1 MHDLRDSRQ
10 LVHQQQLPALHRYMW
25 PLSTFAQPAVL
36 TLSTFLQRR
45 VLTHNSA
52 VSLQQSGLSD
62 FRGQVAPPL
71 DGGPPS
77 SSFLRCDIDKISPS
91 LFTSPPFLQLFIIRT
106 NTCSDSSRIV
116 EQQNHS
122 TRLLQIGWQH
132 FLCLISFSNTQYS
145 STL

>member
-1 MHDLRDSRQ
+1 MGGDVEVITGGGEGRQ
-10 LVHQQQLPALHRYMW
+10 CTIYEAPDNSSTSSSCLHFTW

-52 VSLQQSGLSD
+52 VSLQQSRLSD

-77 SSFLRCDIDKISPS
+77 SSFLWCDIDKISPL
-91 LFTSPPFLQLFIIRT
+91 LFTPPFLQLIIIRT
-106 NTCSDSSRIV
+106 NTCSDST
-116 EQQNHS
+116 H
-122 TRLLQIGWQH
+122 LLRIGWGL
-132 FLCLISFSNTQYS
+132 FMSDIV
-145 STL
+145 

>member
-1 MHDLRDSRQ
+1 MHDLRGSRQ
-10 LVHQQQLPALHRYMW
+10 LVHHQQGIIALLPALHIYMW

-91 LFTSPPFLQLFIIRT
+91 LFTPPFLQLIIIRT
-106 NTCSDSSRIV
+106 NTCSD
-116 EQQNHS
+116 S

-132 FLCLISFSNTQYS
+132 FLCLITFSNT
-145 STL
+145 

>member
-1 MHDLRDSRQ
+1 MGGDVEVITGGGEERQ
-10 LVHQQQLPALHRYMW
+10 CTIYGAPDNSSTSSSCLHLTYMW

-36 TLSTFLQRR
+36 TLSTCLQRR

-52 VSLQQSGLSD
+52 VSLQQSRLSD

-91 LFTSPPFLQLFIIRT
+91 LFTPPPFLIIIIIRT
-106 NTCSDSSRIV
+106 NTWSDST
-116 EQQNHS
+116 H
-122 TRLLQIGWQH
+122 LLRIGWGL
-132 FLCLISFSNTQYS
+132 FMSDIV
-145 STL
+145 

>member
-1 MHDLRDSRQ
+1 MLRSLQGEGRSDNARFTGLQ
-10 LVHQQQLPALHRYMW
+10 TTRPPAGYYCAAACSSNMW

-52 VSLQQSGLSD
+52 VSLQQSRLSD

-91 LFTSPPFLQLFIIRT
+91 LFTPPPFLIIIIIRT
-106 NTCSDSSRIV
+106 NTCSDST
-116 EQQNHS
+116 H
-122 TRLLQIGWQH
+122 LLQIVWQH
-132 FLCLISFSNTQYS
+132 FLCLISFRHT
-145 STL
+145 

>member
-1 MHDLRDSRQ
+1 MGGDVGVITGGGEERQ
-10 LVHQQQLPALHRYMW
+10 CTIYGAPDNSSTSSSCLHFTYMW
-25 PLSTFAQPAVL
+25 PLSTFPQPAVL

-52 VSLQQSGLSD
+52 VSLQQSRLSD

-91 LFTSPPFLQLFIIRT
+91 LFTPPLLQLIIIRT
-106 NTCSDSSRIV
+106 NTCSD
-116 EQQNHS
+116 S

-132 FLCLISFSNTQYS
+132 FLCLISFSNT
-145 STL
+145 

>member
-1 MHDLRDSRQ
+1 MGGDVEVITGGGEERQ
-10 LVHQQQLPALHRYMW
+10 CTIYGAPDNSSTSSSCLHLTYMW

-45 VLTHNSA
+45 VLTDNSA
-52 VSLQQSGLSD
+52 VSLQQSRLSD

-91 LFTSPPFLQLFIIRT
+91 LFTPPFLLFLIIICT
-106 NTCSDSSRIV
+106 NICSD
-116 EQQNHS
+116 S
-122 TRLLQIGWQH
+122 TRLLQIGWRH
-132 FLCLISFSNTQYS
+132 FLCLISFRHT
-145 STL
+145 

>member
-1 MHDLRDSRQ
+1 MHDLRGSRQ
-10 LVHQQQLPALHRYMW
+10 LVHQQQLPALHIYMW

-52 VSLQQSGLSD
+52 VSLQQSRLSD

-91 LFTSPPFLQLFIIRT
+91 LFTPPPFLQLIIIRT
-106 NTCSDSSRIV
+106 NTCSD
-116 EQQNHS
+116 S

-132 FLCLISFSNTQYS
+132 LLCLISFSNT
-145 STL
+145 